1 MRILSCQTLLMVIV
15 LLLLHGY
22 LNLDLYQKTKN
33 LKNKLFCI
41 QFLLL
46 SGDFGFLFVC
56 LWFIETDKQ
65 SFFVLFILTKIGI
78 ELFVGLILFI
88 LIILKIIK

>member
-65 SFFVLFILTKIGI
+65 SFFVLFIYIY
-78 ELFVGLILFI
+78 EFFFYILSLMI
-88 LIILKIIK
+88 H